1 VSDTT
6 TAPSISALKGET
18 ERQEPDRLA
27 ATIARRAAEIRAT
40 VPDLEL
46 DVEVD
51 ASGALAIARAG
62 GYSITAILV
71 RAAAIALRDLP
82 WANAAYR
89 DGHFERYGRVNVGVV
104 VTTEEALVIPT
115 VLDADEKTL
124 TELTTEIERLSARA
138 RDGELTPP
146 EQSGQ
151 TFTLSDFTGFVAD
164 RVTPLITAPQAAA
177 LTAGALRPAP
187 MIAADGSIAAG
198 RAITLALA
206 CDHRI
211 LFGSR
216 AAQLLGRIAELVRDP
231 GP

>member
-1 VSDTT
+1 MADTT
-6 TAPSISALKGET
+6 TAPSSSALKGEIQV
-18 ERQEPDRLA
+18 QEPARVA
-27 ATIARRAAEIRAT
+27 AAIARRAAEIRAT

-51 ASGALAIARAG
+51 AGKALALARAG
-62 GYSITAILV
+62 GYSLTAILV
-71 RAAAIALRDLP
+71 RAAANALRELP

-89 DGHFERYGRVNVGVV
+89 DGHFERYGRVNVGIV

-124 TELTTEIERLSARA
+124 TELTEEIERLSSRA

-151 TFTLSDFTGFVAD
+151 TFTLSDFTGLGAD
-164 RVTPLITAPQAAA
+164 RVSPVITAPQAAA
-177 LTAGALRPAP
+177 LTAGAIRATPT
-187 MIAADGSIAAG
+187 IAADGSIRAG
-198 RAITLALA
+198 RATTLALA

-216 AAQLLGRIAELVRDP
+216 AAQLLGRIAELVREP
-231 GP
+231 AP